1 MEQMTFLDFFAG
13 IGGFRKGFELCG
25 MRCVGHCE
33 IDKYADRSYRAIHDV
48 KEDEWY
54 AADITKVAPA
64 DLPRADLWAGGFPC
78 QDISVA
84 GRQRGLDGARSGLF
98 FTLAQLVKGQ
108 SPENRPT
115 WIVLENV
122 KNLLSIHGGWDFA
135 TVLDTL
141 ASLGYR
147 IEYGLLNTKYFGPPQ
162 NRERVFIVACRHPG
176 AGRGPKIFPVPAGS
190 GKALIQL
197 IGGMQG
203 QRVYDPAG
211 ISVTM
216 AAQSGG
222 WGGKTGLYFV
232 DLCNGNPK
240 LTDHARCIKA
250 KYYSGITNRG
260 GDNSGVLISPA
271 GMDKDAVLS
280 FVDICTGK
288 AKLTREARCI
298 LSAYNRTISNWGGS
312 SGVFYGC
319 RAVVTPDR
327 EEKRQNG
334 RRIKNCGEPSFTVTA
349 QDRHG
354 VLFQDC
360 DECPYG
366 MQIREATKKG
376 YDIAR
381 CGDSINLSFPESKT
395 RRGRVGKDLATTL
408 ETSCNQG
415 TAFAGCGLI
424 RRLTPRECWRLQG
437 FTDEMFDKARAVN
450 SDNQLY
456 RQAGNSVT
464 VPVIYAIGKQIL
476 AAQKDKAKNKSSL
489 RTYPLIPFLKE
500 RLLEAKKQQ
509 EENRKLCGRSYNKE
523 YLGYVCVDVIGNL
536 IKPNYVSSTFGK
548 LLAKNNL
555 RHIRFH
561 DLRHTCASLL
571 LANGVP
577 MEQVKEWL
585 GHSEISTTVDIYGHL
600 QYATKKQSAAAIE
613 QDIVAPMLQN
623 LSAVSP

>member
-25 MRCVGHCE
+25 MSCVGHCE

-141 ASLGYR
+141 ASLGYH

-162 NRERVFIVACRHPG
+162 NRERVFIVACRHPR

-240 LTDHARCIKA
+240 LTDH
-250 KYYSGITNRG
+250 
-260 GDNSGVLISPA
+260 
-271 GMDKDAVLS
+271 
-280 FVDICTGK
+280 
-288 AKLTREARCI
+288 ARCI

-476 AAQKDKAKNKSSL
+476 AAQKA
-489 RTYPLIPFLKE
+489 
-500 RLLEAKKQQ
+500 LE
-509 EENRKLCGRSYNKE
+509 CGE
-523 YLGYVCVDVIGNL
+523 
-536 IKPNYVSSTFGK
+536 
-548 LLAKNNL
+548 
-555 RHIRFH
+555 
-561 DLRHTCASLL
+561 
-571 LANGVP
+571 
-577 MEQVKEWL
+577 
-585 GHSEISTTVDIYGHL
+585 
-600 QYATKKQSAAAIE
+600 
-613 QDIVAPMLQN
+613 
-623 LSAVSP
+623 

>member
-1 MEQMTFLDFFAG
+1 MNEPMTFLDFFSG
-13 IGGFRKGFELCG
+13 VGGFRKGFELCG
-25 MRCVGHCE
+25 MICKGHCE
-33 IDKYADRSYRAIHDV
+33 IDKFADRSYRAIHDV

-54 AADITKVAPA
+54 AADITKVTPA
-64 DLPRADLWAGGFPC
+64 ELPRADLWAAGFPC
-78 QDISVA
+78 QDISVS
-84 GRQRGLDGARSGLF
+84 GRQRGINGARSGLF

-334 RRIKNCGEPSFTVTA
+334 I
-349 QDRHG
+349 
-354 VLFQDC
+354 
-360 DECPYG
+360 
-366 MQIREATKKG
+366 
-376 YDIAR
+376 
-381 CGDSINLSFPESKT
+381 
-395 RRGRVGKDLATTL
+395 
-408 ETSCNQG
+408 
-415 TAFAGCGLI
+415 
-424 RRLTPRECWRLQG
+424 
-437 FTDEMFDKARAVN
+437 
-450 SDNQLY
+450 
-456 RQAGNSVT
+456 
-464 VPVIYAIGKQIL
+464 
-476 AAQKDKAKNKSSL
+476 
-489 RTYPLIPFLKE
+489 
-500 RLLEAKKQQ
+500 
-509 EENRKLCGRSYNKE
+509 
-523 YLGYVCVDVIGNL
+523 
-536 IKPNYVSSTFGK
+536 
-548 LLAKNNL
+548 
-555 RHIRFH
+555 
-561 DLRHTCASLL
+561 
-571 LANGVP
+571 
-577 MEQVKEWL
+577 
-585 GHSEISTTVDIYGHL
+585 
-600 QYATKKQSAAAIE
+600 
-613 QDIVAPMLQN
+613 
-623 LSAVSP
+623 

>member
-25 MRCVGHCE
+25 MSCVGHCE

-141 ASLGYR
+141 ASLGYH

-250 KYYSGITNRG
+250 KYNSGITNRG

-312 SGVFYGC
+312 SGVFYNPVEQKVIKDWDEHLVVIASDAGDPYC
-319 RAVVTPDR
+319 LDLRRNDTAVFWAEHGAGTWDFQPAFDCLEDFLESVLDVPKTQEYETAYSYHYTRLIVTGISD
-327 EEKRQNG
+327 
-334 RRIKNCGEPSFTVTA
+334 
-349 QDRHG
+349 
-354 VLFQDC
+354 
-360 DECPYG
+360 
-366 MQIREATKKG
+366 TKK
-376 YDIAR
+376 ALVFLKQHF
-381 CGDSINLSFPESKT
+381 GDSSFQQT
-395 RRGRVGKDLATTL
+395 KDRLKELPLLIYSGLDT
-408 ETSCNQG
+408 G
-415 TAFAGCGLI
+415 TAPLENSLDRWGLMY
-424 RRLTPRECWRLQG
+424 E
-437 FTDEMFDKARAVN
+437 
-450 SDNQLY
+450 
-456 RQAGNSVT
+456 
-464 VPVIYAIGKQIL
+464 
-476 AAQKDKAKNKSSL
+476 
-489 RTYPLIPFLKE
+489 
-500 RLLEAKKQQ
+500 KQQ
-509 EENRKLCGRSYNKE
+509 ISLEKFLEDQAYIR
-523 YLGYVCVDVIGNL
+523 NL
-536 IKPNYVSSTFGK
+536 
-548 LLAKNNL
+548 
-555 RHIRFH
+555 
-561 DLRHTCASLL
+561 
-571 LANGVP
+571 
-577 MEQVKEWL
+577 
-585 GHSEISTTVDIYGHL
+585 
-600 QYATKKQSAAAIE
+600 
-613 QDIVAPMLQN
+613 
-623 LSAVSP
+623 